1 MNKKEILIKAGK
13 EYFYS
18 GNDEFNTS
26 RFAVCVNSLLQFVR
40 KQTQILG
47 AQEPE
52 HIPDFSPRVLD
63 KERYN
68 SAVVLYFK
76 ALVSFSD
83 LYVLQKIGD
92 TPSSHNDRFK
102 ITKEKFPEVY
112 NLLDKDF
119 PFYQSS
125 YNERLKFLTKLFNSL
140 EYSKGFSG
148 RILKSFAIH
157 SNYEQRISGG
167 N

>member
-1 MNKKEILIKAGK
+1 MNKEEILIKTGK

-18 GNDEFNTS
+18 GEDEFN
-26 RFAVCVNSLLQFVR
+26 
-40 KQTQILG
+40 KG
-47 AQEPE
+47 
-52 HIPDFSPRVLD
+52 
-63 KERYN
+63 RYN

-83 LYVLQKIGD
+83 LYVFQETGD

-102 ITKEKFPEVY
+102 ITKEKFSEVY

-125 YNERLKFLTKLFNSL
+125 YVQIMNKELAGVIKDDAKIMAEKTKIKL
-140 EYSKGFSG
+140 
-148 RILKSFAIH
+148 
-157 SNYEQRISGG
+157 
-167 N
+167 